1 MDALGVDYLTVT
13 GHKFYGPRVGTLF
26 HRVLPL
32 DAQLADA
39 YPAPLYP
46 LFFGGQE
53 GGLRSGYRTCFVL
66 LFMNAQVGCFEI
78 MMQN

>member
-13 GHKFYGPRVGTLF
+13 GHKFYGPRVGALF
-26 HRVLPL
+26 HRVRPL

-46 LFFGGQE
+46 LFLGGGQE
-53 GGLRSGYRTCFVL
+53 GGLRSGYAL
-66 LFMNAQVGCFEI
+66 LCSLAWLH
-78 MMQN
+78 